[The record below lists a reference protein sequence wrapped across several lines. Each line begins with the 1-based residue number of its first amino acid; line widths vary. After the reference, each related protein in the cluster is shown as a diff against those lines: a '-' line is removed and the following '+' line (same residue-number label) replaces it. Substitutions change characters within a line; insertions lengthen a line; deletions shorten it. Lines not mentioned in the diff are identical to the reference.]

1 MSLPRVCLSLAD
13 HRKTEDASSSS
24 SPPNNI
30 LKRLPPPG
38 GPIREVAAYERVFVY
53 GGTDLWVAG

>member
-13 HRKTEDASSSS
+13 HRKKEGFSSSS
-24 SPPNNI
+24 SPANNI

-38 GPIREVAAYERVFVY
+38 GPNREVAAWSMNVWEWPVSAV
-53 GGTDLWVAG
+53 